1 MNQQLK
7 DAIRWM
13 EESANG
19 LEQFGTKKS
28 SDCGMPVLTAPSSDD
43 WLQIQHI
50 RTIITAVKSLQAE
63 VEALRKE
70 SQ

>member
-7 DAIRWM
+7 DAIRWL

-19 LEQFGTKKS
+19 LERFGTKRG
-28 SDCGMPVLTAPSSDD
+28 SDRDMPTLAAPSSDD

-50 RTIITAVKSLQAE
+50 RTIITAIKSLQAE
-63 VEALRKE
+63 VEELRKR
-70 SQ
+70 